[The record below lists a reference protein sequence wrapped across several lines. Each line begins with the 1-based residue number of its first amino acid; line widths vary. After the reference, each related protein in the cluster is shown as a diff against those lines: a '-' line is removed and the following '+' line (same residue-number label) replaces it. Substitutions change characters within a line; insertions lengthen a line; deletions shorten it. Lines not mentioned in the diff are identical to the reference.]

1 MEIFWAHH
9 ELLSA
14 LVETIL
20 HVFTYEAHTRAL
32 KSFQE
37 EIRLS
42 GFLYTTTFIIFK
54 RVKSILLNRTWTIE
68 VKLYRLDEKVL
79 ISLILYFFYL
89 IVLKNITNFNIYLLC
104 MIEIKTTA
112 THTRRLVVH
121 ILTTFCRFNEDY
133 SLCYMSY
140 LLAFKYIFS
149 RQGNKLGIS
158 CLAY

>member
-1 MEIFWAHH
+1 MSPSWASFCAGGNYFACLHLRSAYTRVKVISRRKSSIRIFIHYN
-9 ELLSA
+9 
-14 LVETIL
+14 IYK
-20 HVFTYEAHTRAL
+20 FYAL
-32 KSFQE
+32 KKYSFKSNLNHWNE
-37 EIRLS
+37 PNRYIPY
-42 GFLYTTTFIIFK
+42 FLDTIFHLFNPSQK
-54 RVKSILLNRTWTIE
+54 
-68 VKLYRLDEKVL
+68 
-79 ISLILYFFYL
+79 YL
-89 IVLKNITNFNIYLLC
+89 NFNIHLLC

-112 THTRRLVVH
+112 THTRRRVVH

>member
-1 MEIFWAHH
+1 MSPSWASFCAGGNYFACLH
-9 ELLSA
+9 LRSA
-14 LVETIL
+14 
-20 HVFTYEAHTRAL
+20 
-32 KSFQE
+32 
-37 EIRLS
+37 
-42 GFLYTTTFIIFK
+42 YT
-54 RVKSILLNRTWTIE
+54 RVKVISRRNSSIRIFIHYSIYNFLAFKKYSFKSNLSHWSETKFLLFPWNYI
-68 VKLYRLDEKVL
+68 
-79 ISLILYFFYL
+79 FFYL

-104 MIEIKTTA
+104 MIKIKTTA
-112 THTRRLVVH
+112 THTRRRVVH

>member
-42 GFLYTTTFIIFK
+42 GFLYTTTFIILK
-54 RVKSILLNRTWTIE
+54 RVKSILLNRTWAIE
-68 VKLYRLDEKVL
+68 VKLNF
-79 ISLILYFFYL
+79 ISLKLYFFYL

-104 MIEIKTTA
+104 MIKIKTTA
-112 THTRRLVVH
+112 THTRRRVVH